1 MAPNREQVN
10 PPEPVNVLRDLALVA
25 DGERGCVIGPDGQ
38 VVWMCAPQWHD
49 DAVLGQLIGGGGVYS
64 VTPLGRY
71 TWGGCYEDGT
81 LIWSAR
87 WAIESSIVESSV
99 ALALPA
105 DPHRAVLLRRVSG
118 IRGTAAVRVT
128 LELRGHFGTHS
139 MRELRR
145 HDDGTWTARTGD
157 LRLRW
162 SGGEHASVSSD
173 GQLELTV
180 KVAAGDTHD
189 LVLEV
194 SDAPLPPAIDPDT
207 LWHSTRSHWKSKV
220 PRLDLTLAPRDAR
233 LAAAVL
239 SGLTSSGGG
248 MVAAATMSLPEHVD
262 EQRNYD
268 YRYAWIRDQCY
279 AGIAAAAA
287 GLDDLLDASVR
298 FVTERVLAAG
308 PDLRPAYRIDG
319 RPVPNE
325 RPLPVPG
332 YPGGSAVVG
341 NWVNRQFQLDAFGEA
356 LRLLSS
362 AARADRLSADGWQAL
377 RIATKGIRERWDE
390 PDAGIWEL
398 DADWWT
404 HSRLAA
410 VAGLREAADLSP
422 SAPESVDA
430 SILADTI
437 MAKTSKTCLH
447 RDGYW
452 QRSPREQGVD
462 TSLVWPAVCGAL
474 PADDPRTRA
483 TLHRV
488 IETLTDD
495 EYAYRYEIDG
505 RPLGSAEGAFLL
517 CGFMVSMALAQQ
529 GDRVGAARWFER
541 NRSACGSPGL
551 FTEEYDVAERQL
563 RGNLPQAFVHAAM
576 LQASVE
582 LSDTSS
588 DG

>member
-1 MAPNREQVN
+1 M
-10 PPEPVNVLRDLALVA
+10 PERVNVLRDLAFVA
-25 DGERGCVIGPDGQ
+25 DGERGCVIGPDGH

-49 DAVLGQLIGGGGVYS
+49 DAVLSQLIGGGGCYS

-81 LIWSAR
+81 LIWCSR
-87 WAIESSIVESSV
+87 WAVGSSIIEGKV

-105 DPHRAVLLRRVSG
+105 DPHRAVLLRQVSG
-118 IRGTAAVRVT
+118 LVGGAAVQVT
-128 LELRGHFGTHS
+128 LDLRGHFGAQS

-145 HDDGTWTARTGD
+145 HDDGVWTARTGD

-162 SGGEHASVSSD
+162 SGGEKASVTPD
-173 GQLELTV
+173 GRLEMTLEIGQ
-180 KVAAGDTHD
+180 GDVHD

-194 SDAPLPPAIDPDT
+194 SDARLPPLVEPDI
-207 LWHSTRSHWKSKV
+207 LWRTTRSHWEEQV
-220 PRLDLTLAPRDAR
+220 PRLDHTAAPRDAR

-248 MVAAATMSLPEHVD
+248 MVAAATMCLPEHVD

-279 AGIAAAAA
+279 AGTAAAAA
-287 GLDDLLDASVR
+287 GLNEQLDASVR
-298 FVTERVLAAG
+298 FVTERVLDAG

-325 RPLPVPG
+325 QPLAVPG

-341 NWVNRQFQLDAFGEA
+341 NWVNKQFQLDTFGEV

-362 AARADRLSADGWQAL
+362 AGRADRLSPDGWQAL
-377 RIATKGIRERWDE
+377 RIAKDAISHRWDE

-398 DADWWT
+398 GDDWWT

-410 VAGLREAADLSP
+410 VAGLRQAAALRPTASE
-422 SAPESVDA
+422 SADA
-430 SILADTI
+430 SALADTI
-437 MAKTSKTCLH
+437 LAKTSSTCLH

-452 QRSPREQGVD
+452 QRSPSEEGVD
-462 TSLVWPAVCGAL
+462 ASLVWPAVCGAL
-474 PADDPRTRA
+474 PADDPRTKA
-483 TLHRV
+483 TLNRV
-488 IETLTDD
+488 IETLTED
-495 EYAYRYEIDG
+495 EYAYRYLIAG
-505 RPLGSAEGAFLL
+505 RPLGSVEGAFLL

-529 GDRVGAARWFER
+529 GDHLGAARWFER

-551 FTEEYDVAERQL
+551 FTEEYDVSERQL
-563 RGNLPQAFVHAAM
+563 RGNLPQAFVHSTM
-576 LQASVE
+576 LLASA
-582 LSDTSS
+582 TRQ
-588 DG
+588 